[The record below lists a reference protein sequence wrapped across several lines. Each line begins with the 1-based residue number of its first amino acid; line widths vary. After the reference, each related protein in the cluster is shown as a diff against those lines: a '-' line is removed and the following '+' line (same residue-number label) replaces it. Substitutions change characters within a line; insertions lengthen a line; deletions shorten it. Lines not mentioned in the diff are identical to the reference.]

1 MKIRSRVKPGN
12 FANHKLHLSFDW
24 SPKGQN
30 AEGSTFQLV
39 NHYLTYVF
47 LFAENSMLIC
57 YNSTA
62 QEMRTILQQF
72 DQDIQN
78 TYKDL
83 KLRHKR
89 ELRNLLLLEKSKNAV
104 P

>member
-12 FANHKLHLSFDW
+12 LANHKLHLSFDW

-62 QEMRTILQQF
+62 QEVRTILQQF
-72 DQDIQN
+72 HQDIQN

-89 ELRNLLLLEKSKNAV
+89 ELRNLLLLEKAKNAV